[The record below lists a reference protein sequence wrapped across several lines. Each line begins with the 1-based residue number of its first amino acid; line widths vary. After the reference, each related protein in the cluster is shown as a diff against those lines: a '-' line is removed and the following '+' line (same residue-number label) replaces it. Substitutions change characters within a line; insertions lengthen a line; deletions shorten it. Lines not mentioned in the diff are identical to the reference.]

1 MAPTPALWALLRW
14 TCSPVANRI
23 PSLTA
28 IERCENDAMSSSFH
42 PETEMEKK
50 GNEEKKKNYTK
61 TKQANPSTKVHTP
74 FKQNETDN
82 KGGIPM
88 NQLSCAVKACS
99 FHKHRH
105 RVITKAFESY
115 AFWRDRRVKGMNC
128 ACHHNKDSR
137 LDVPKQ
143 GLDTESTEDTRRCL
157 LSDRAPLT
165 VLPGNTRLFSPE
177 LSWVWE
183 TSRDAFICDTAEL
196 KRLFIEKPESW
207 EETSSPE

>member
-28 IERCENDAMSSSFH
+28 IERCENDAMRSSFQ
-42 PETEMEKK
+42 PETETGRAIREKY
-50 GNEEKKKNYTK
+50 EKKKNKQIPVQKFTQHSDKMELTTK
-61 TKQANPSTKVHTP
+61 GEFQWI
-74 FKQNETDN
+74 NEAL
-82 KGGIPM
+82 
-88 NQLSCAVKACS
+88 QYKACS
-99 FHKHRH
+99 FHKQRR
-105 RVITKAFESY
+105 RVITKTFESY
-115 AFWRDRRVKGMNC
+115 AFQKDKRVKGMNC
-128 ACHHNKDSR
+128 GCHHNKDNR

-143 GLDTESTEDTRRCL
+143 GLDTESTENTRRCH

-183 TSRDAFICDTAEL
+183 ELGCFYLWYSRTKVVIY
-196 KRLFIEKPESW
+196 RKPESW